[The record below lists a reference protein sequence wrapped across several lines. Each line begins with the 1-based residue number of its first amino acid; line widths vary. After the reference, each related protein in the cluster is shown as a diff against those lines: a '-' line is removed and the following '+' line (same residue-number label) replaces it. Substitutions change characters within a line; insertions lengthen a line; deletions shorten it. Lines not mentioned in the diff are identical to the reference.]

1 MTPDQ
6 HSDADSLWISPFY
19 REKLSDIVGHDSPRL
34 DGLERGSC
42 AMGGP
47 ADRARRWRRHRRR
60 DREREPGVPAA
71 RPALMVEFG
80 ITLHVDVALHGPER
94 SLDGEDDADLRA
106 DAEHARLEATDL
118 V

>member
-1 MTPDQ
+1 
-6 HSDADSLWISPFY
+6 
-19 REKLSDIVGHDSPRL
+19 
-34 DGLERGSC
+34 
-42 AMGGP
+42 
-47 ADRARRWRRHRRR
+47 
-60 DREREPGVPAA
+60 
-71 RPALMVEFG
+71 MVEFG